1 LLRWL
6 IFLFLSQGEVMLF
19 EMQAQLQAYIDTNLT
34 DLVDSSV
41 SDLTSISAGWESDV
55 YSFVLEHGRS
65 ASRKTLDQILRI
77 YPGDDAYEKSAR
89 EFEGMRK
96 LYQAGYPVPEVM
108 SLERD
113 ESPFKKP
120 FVIMERIEGQTMG
133 ALMANSEQASRED
146 YMRSLSGLMSRLH
159 SMDWQAHTDPTMDYG
174 DPYSLIDQ
182 ML

>member
-1 LLRWL
+1 
-6 IFLFLSQGEVMLF
+6 MLF

-113 ESPFKKP
+113 ESPFKKS

-146 YMRSLSGLMSRLH
+146 YMRSHSGLMSRLH

-174 DPYSLIDQ
+174 DLYSLIDQ